1 MKKSVLAVLAG
12 LAVTIILSIVVD
24 MIMYSTGA
32 FPANGIDMTDANWS
46 TSTAYRIVIAIFGT
60 WVTARLAPAR
70 PMKHALIAGGI
81 GMVIATLGAVLAW
94 NKGPE
99 FGPHWYML
107 ALVITALPCAWVG
120 AKLHAAFA
128 R

>member
-12 LAVTIILSIVVD
+12 LVVTIALSIGLDV
-24 MIMYSTGA
+24 IMYSTGV
-32 FPANGIDMTDANWS
+32 FPASGAEMTESNWS
-46 TSTAYRIVIAIFGT
+46 MATAYRIVAAIVGT

-70 PMKHALIAGGI
+70 PMKHALITGGI
-81 GMVIATLGAVLAW
+81 GMAIATLGAVLAW

-107 ALVITALPCAWVG
+107 ALIITALPCAWIG
-120 AKLHAAFA
+120 AKFHAAAA